1 MDLAAMSEPV
11 VTIRAAGEG
20 DIEGVAAGYEWLFEP
35 PGIRP
40 AQWDLQ
46 RAAAALG
53 RVTVSDVA
61 GVLIAELNG
70 ELAGFCTVYVDFES
84 VRFGKR
90 AWVEDLAVHPQRRSL
105 GIGKRLLGAA
115 KDWARAH
122 GAARIELES
131 AAARKDA
138 HRFYERETPDWR
150 SACFGWEL

>member
-1 MDLAAMSEPV
+1 MTEPV
-11 VTIRAAGEG
+11 VTIRAAGVG
-20 DIEGVAAGYEWLFEP
+20 DIEDLVAGYEWLFAT

-40 AQWDLQ
+40 ARWEAR
-46 RAAAALG
+46 RAAATLG
-53 RVTVSDVA
+53 RVIGSDVA
-61 GVLIAELNG
+61 MVLVAELDG
-70 ELAGFCTVYVDFES
+70 ELVGFCTVYVDFES

-105 GIGKRLLGAA
+105 GVGKRLLDTA

-131 AAARKDA
+131 AEARKDA
-138 HRFYERETPDWR
+138 HRFYERERPDWR